1 MLRAV
6 IVLIGL
12 SLSLLQT
19 HAVAEESLQKILFG
33 SCIKEGFPMPIL
45 SQMASEQADVMI
57 FLGDN
62 IYADTEDMQV
72 MRKKYQLLADNKDFQ
87 KLLKSAPAYAVWDD
101 HDYGVNDGGT
111 NYPQKVLS
119 QVEFLDF
126 WNVSKDSPRRSRAG
140 TYDSIILGPKGK
152 RVQLLLLDTRYFR
165 SPLKK
170 GNARRTG
177 GPYAPD
183 DDASKTM
190 LGEEQWKWL
199 KAELLKPAEIRIV
212 ASSIQCLASDAGQET
227 WSNLPA
233 ERERLFKLIRET
245 KANGLFI
252 ISGDRHWSEYSMTE
266 EALSYPLYE
275 FTSSSFNQVHPRGT
289 PTENDFRV
297 SETTYH
303 LQNYGVILIDWSQPE
318 IELKIQIR
326 DLDGESRLEKRLKLS
341 ALSQ

>member
-1 MLRAV
+1 
-6 IVLIGL
+6 
-12 SLSLLQT
+12 
-19 HAVAEESLQKILFG
+19 
-33 SCIKEGFPMPIL
+33 MPIL

>member
-1 MLRAV
+1 
-6 IVLIGL
+6 
-12 SLSLLQT
+12 
-19 HAVAEESLQKILFG
+19 
-33 SCIKEGFPMPIL
+33 MPIL

-275 FTSSSFNQVHPRGT
+275 FTSSSFNQVHPNT
-289 PTENDFRV
+289 TEVQVKNAPRCCPFKRPNFMVRRSKSPHEIKMPSHNNIYLMPNRV
-297 SETTYH
+297 LY
-303 LQNYGVILIDWSQPE
+303 V
-318 IELKIQIR
+318 
-326 DLDGESRLEKRLKLS
+326 
-341 ALSQ
+341 